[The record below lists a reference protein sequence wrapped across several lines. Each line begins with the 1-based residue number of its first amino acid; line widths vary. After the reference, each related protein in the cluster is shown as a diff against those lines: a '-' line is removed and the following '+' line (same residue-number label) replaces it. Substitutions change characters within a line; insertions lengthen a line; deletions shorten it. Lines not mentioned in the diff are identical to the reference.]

1 MSESPRKPFGHGK
14 SQPAA
19 PRPAAPKA
27 PPKAQPAF
35 EVVED
40 EPDDGGFEVVDESPK
55 KAMSVPKK
63 PVRAEKKADDFE
75 VVEDEPAPKPKKK
88 KPKRKLDE
96 LSKQLLAK
104 EEEDDARRA
113 ESLKHFEWTVPT
125 VLLVIGVALSTA
137 GAIGASKGVSAGYT
151 LMVLCVFVAVY
162 VPLAIGALM
171 VVGLVMG
178 INYGRLGPAMLKMSA
193 ITFLVNGVW
202 LLGDCF
208 KAPGDGDPDDE

>member
-1 MSESPRKPFGHGK
+1 
-14 SQPAA
+14 
-19 PRPAAPKA
+19 
-27 PPKAQPAF
+27 
-35 EVVED
+35 
-40 EPDDGGFEVVDESPK
+40 
-55 KAMSVPKK
+55 
-63 PVRAEKKADDFE
+63 
-75 VVEDEPAPKPKKK
+75 
-88 KPKRKLDE
+88 
-96 LSKQLLAK
+96 
-104 EEEDDARRA
+104 
-113 ESLKHFEWTVPT
+113 VPT